1 MVSRGHNLFSYL
13 FYPFLSHLSYVC
25 RDSTSVGR
33 TIVECILAV
42 ITFFGIFWNTYF
54 TASSIMK
61 CFIPSKAFKT
71 NGKYFSCIPEKKHP
85 DDDWLDVTIQIPVY
99 KESLVEVLR
108 PTLKSCMAARDHYET
123 KSGAQ
128 CNIVVCD
135 DGMMAYLKNNFAAA
149 EMLWDNVEQTQ
160 ARVSDINVLLKRV
173 PRVARLHLRGL
184 DSKSIVEVFNR
195 MLFYYRH
202 NIGWVA
208 RSTIDRRGKFKKAS
222 NINTH
227 LRLVFGARQ
236 MSEETNKTFTECL
249 VHVAYNEDGS
259 RNIMF
264 GGNVKIGALTVI
276 NDADARMSVPV
287 IIRTVP
293 EFLNDNF
300 LGFTQHTT
308 KTMDDQ
314 RGESYYLRMIAVY
327 TDALYQGHFLLSS
340 IMGCHPPLVGHS
352 VFLRSEAVR
361 QVGRIRQLR
370 KAQKWLDNIG
380 LPFLGVDQIGF
391 SNIHKSSQVEYWSE
405 NHVSE
410 DFELMIHLYNL
421 GYKGRYV
428 AFKDCEFQEGVTRT
442 FDEEAGRHR
451 KFALGAHELMWNPIT
466 DWFNHGLHSPLFR
479 TFLNCDIPGY
489 YKIFLTAYLQSY
501 MSGGVYLIVLSIA
514 TIVRLLGSEG
524 EESGSIYAF
533 SPIAV
538 LIVTLIIYYG
548 VGYVCFLI
556 AMCRMHMNNKDVF
569 FPEYRKRGLIFLCYK
584 MVRYCMTF
592 QFWFYSVMGNYFFLG
607 GMDHML
613 SRPGIV
619 GATNKDSININCFTA
634 VSDILSFNSGSFGI
648 AFYMA
653 VLAFLVLLHD
663 VGWEN
668 ITFPELPS
676 VGAWIFAGPTIYLVL
691 MAVIVPFLLNPYVWP
706 CRPRPKKKTPVK
718 GPVRNGNTYKPNTGG
733 TKNLSFD
740 EAQRARPKTKNPSK
754 PQQTRAK
761 TTREQALTSNGA
773 PPRRTT
779 RNPNTFVEL

>member
-1 MVSRGHNLFSYL
+1 M
-13 FYPFLSHLSYVC
+13 
-25 RDSTSVGR
+25 
-33 TIVECILAV
+33 
-42 ITFFGIFWNTYF
+42 
-54 TASSIMK
+54 
-61 CFIPSKAFKT
+61 
-71 NGKYFSCIPEKKHP
+71 
-85 DDDWLDVTIQIPVY
+85 
-99 KESLVEVLR
+99 
-108 PTLKSCMAARDHYET
+108 
-123 KSGAQ
+123 
-128 CNIVVCD
+128 
-135 DGMMAYLKNNFAAA
+135 
-149 EMLWDNVEQTQ
+149 
-160 ARVSDINVLLKRV
+160 
-173 PRVARLHLRGL
+173 
-184 DSKSIVEVFNR
+184 
-195 MLFYYRH
+195 
-202 NIGWVA
+202 
-208 RSTIDRRGKFKKAS
+208 
-222 NINTH
+222 
-227 LRLVFGARQ
+227 FGARQ
-236 MSEETNKTFTECL
+236 MSEETNKAFTECL

-276 NDADARMSVPV
+276 NDADARMSAPV
-287 IIRTVP
+287 ILKTVP

-314 RGESYYLRMIAVY
+314 RGESYYLRMLEVY

-340 IMGCHPPLVGHS
+340 ILGCHPPLVGHS

-451 KFALGAHELMWNPIT
+451 KFALGAHELMWNPIVE
-466 DWFNHGLHSPLFR
+466 WFNRGFYSPLFW
-479 TFLNCDIPGY
+479 TFLKCDIPAY

-501 MSGGVYLIVLSIA
+501 MSGGVYLLVLTIA
-514 TIVRLLGSEG
+514 TIVNLLSANFTW
-524 EESGSIYAF
+524 ESISDPGSISGF

-538 LIVTLIIYYG
+538 LIVTLIIYYV
-548 VGYVCFLI
+548 VGYVCFLV
-556 AMCRMHMNNKDVF
+556 AMCRMHINNKDVF
-569 FPEYRKRGLIFLCYK
+569 FPEYRKHGIIYLCYK
-584 MVRYCMTF
+584 LLRYCMSF

-607 GMDHML
+607 GMDHLL

-619 GATNKDSININCFTA
+619 GATNKDSINISCWTA
-634 VSDILSFNSGSFGI
+634 VSDLITFNIGSFGI
-648 AFYMA
+648 ALYMA
-653 VLAFLVLLHD
+653 VLAFLVLLKD
-663 VGWEN
+663 VDWD
-668 ITFPELPS
+668 ITFPRLPTA
-676 VGAWIFAGPTIYLVL
+676 GAWIFAGPTIYLVIMDL
-691 MAVIVPFLLNPYVWP
+691 IVPFLLNPYVWP

-718 GPVRNGNTYKPNTGG
+718 RSV
-733 TKNLSFD
+733 TKKASFD
-740 EAQRARPKTKNPSK
+740 QAQKARQKTPQKTPNKPK

-761 TTREQALTSNGA
+761 TSREQAATPNGA

-779 RNPNTFVEL
+779 RNTNTFVEL